1 MAEYSFPFD
10 AVLAED
16 GTADRV
22 YYAAD
27 WKRMLQHYFTNGI
40 FPNPDTNL
48 QAQSLNNNMVVT
60 IQPGYAHIN
69 GGTYTSDEIIEFALD
84 TANANYNRID
94 LIVVRLDETERIM
107 RTLYIPGEASSNPLP
122 PELVRNS
129 DVWDLKLAE
138 ITVRSGTQV
147 ISQSDILDT
156 RLDSEVCG
164 IVAAIPEGVDTTT
177 LFNQYKRKWEEISA
191 QMDENEK
198 TYDAWFDAW
207 KKAADADLQER
218 KDAWDNAYEERTE
231 SFDAW
236 FAESKTAIYDAKY
249 FDFENWT
256 YRAGETK
263 KTVFNADGSIT
274 EKIVNTVTAAEVAV
288 KETVFNSDGSITEHL
303 TVPELEIDAT
313 KTTTFN
319 SDGSIDEVIE

>member
-48 QAQSLNNNMVVT
+48 QVQSLNNNMVVT
-60 IQPGYAHIN
+60 VQPGYAHIN

-129 DVWDLKLAE
+129 DVWDLKLAQ

-156 RLDSEVCG
+156 RLDSETCG
-164 IVAAIPEGVDTTT
+164 IVAAIPKGVDTTT
-177 LFNQYKRKWEEISA
+177 LFNQYKTKWEEVSA

-218 KDAWDNAYEERTE
+218 KDTWDNAYKERTE

-236 FAESKTAIYDAKY
+236 FAENKVAIYDAKY
-249 FDFENWT
+249 FDFDNWT
-256 YRAGETK
+256 YRASETK
-263 KTVFNADGSIT
+263 KTLFNADGSIT
-274 EKIVNTVTAAEVAV
+274 EKIVNTVTETEAAI

-303 TVPELEIDAT
+303 TVPELEIDVT